1 MKATSRTFRC
11 AIAAGMGMIGM
22 VAPVSISLTEIMPG
36 LVGRM
41 NTTAGCRSAISMTIP
56 KRYDSI
62 SKYDRQYIERHISEF
77 DDDIDVDS
85 LSAAWRTYIDESR
98 GS

>member
-1 MKATSRTFRC
+1 
-11 AIAAGMGMIGM
+11 
-22 VAPVSISLTEIMPG
+22 
-36 LVGRM
+36 
-41 NTTAGCRSAISMTIP
+41 MTIP